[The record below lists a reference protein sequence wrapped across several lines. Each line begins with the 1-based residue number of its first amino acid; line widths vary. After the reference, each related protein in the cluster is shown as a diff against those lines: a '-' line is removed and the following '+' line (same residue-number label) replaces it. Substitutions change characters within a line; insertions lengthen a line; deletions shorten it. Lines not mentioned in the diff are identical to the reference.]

1 MVSLLGAAVKAGARR
16 LRDSGSDSIQLVV
29 DYVKQET
36 VDPVKALGKFLAF
49 GTVGA
54 FSMGLGL
61 LFILV
66 AVLRALQEETSVF
79 HGNLSWIPYFLVL
92 IFALG
97 VLVVGVW
104 LVTAGPARPR
114 KRAQTSGEVKK

>member
-1 MVSLLGAAVKAGARR
+1 VGLLGAALKAGARR

-36 VDPVKALGKFLAF
+36 VDPIKALGKFLAY
-49 GTVGA
+49 GTIGA
-54 FSMGLGL
+54 FSMGLGV

-66 AVLRALQEETSVF
+66 AVLRALQEETTVF
-79 HGNLSWIPYFLVL
+79 HGNLSWIPYFIVL
-92 IFALG
+92 LFAAG
-97 VLVVGVW
+97 VLALGVW

-114 KRAQTSGEVKK
+114 KRPSTTKEVK